1 MKCPVCNR
9 DLAPTL
15 SICLTC
21 GAMMNDTVRE
31 ELQPKINT
39 SGSLPPIEQ
48 NATTLPPPRPYV
60 QKSNPYAV
68 PPPATAASAPAM
80 KVPNMVAHAPAIS
93 TSKRV
98 ETSGLSVSKTS
109 PTLVEFQAKSTSIPE
124 WRLQMQNAVRQRKGT
139 TVEGNDLPQTV
150 AAAPRITHGAK
161 EPRAETVPQQVLEN
175 ADPRL
180 NNALRRIADSRSSF
194 LPDESTK
201 TAFAPRET
209 PAKNFCFDVIEP
221 RPNAVLRAAPPQS
234 AVNVM
239 PKPTLVAP
247 AKIEKLDTNK
257 LPKLDELQSK
267 TIEKVE
273 EISMI
278 NLTIP
283 DAEPTEFHGIKR
295 IFINADNLN
304 NAEPDLI
311 ETDEIEDLAP
321 FSMRFNAGLFD
332 LIIGSVV
339 TMALLSP
346 LAFTGGDWFSI
357 SGLLIFAA
365 VLSIVMFAYLTA
377 CVGFY
382 GKTLGMR
389 IFSLEI
395 VDAEENEY
403 PTIHQ
408 AAVHS
413 SIYLATLALGG
424 LGFITVLF
432 NEEKRAIH
440 DLLSGT
446 IIVREF

>member
-1 MKCPVCNR
+1 MKCQVCNR
-9 DLAPTL
+9 NLAPTL

-31 ELQPKINT
+31 ELKPKVAI
-39 SGSLPPIEQ
+39 SGSLPRIEQ
-48 NATTLPPPRPYV
+48 NAAKLPPPKPYV

-68 PPPATAASAPAM
+68 PPPASRQPSPALSTTTSAAPAL
-80 KVPNMVAHAPAIS
+80 APA
-93 TSKRV
+93 KRV
-98 ETSGLSVSKTS
+98 ETANLAAAKTS
-109 PTLVEFQAKSTSIPE
+109 PTLVEFQNKNTTVPD

-139 TVEGNDLPQTV
+139 AGESVGAPHAV
-150 AAAPRITHGAK
+150 SAAPLRTQGANALK
-161 EPRAETVPQQVLEN
+161 AESVIEPILEN

-180 NNALRRIADSRSSF
+180 NSALRRIADSSSSF
-194 LPDESTK
+194 TEERSEKP
-201 TAFAPRET
+201 AFPPREA
-209 PAKNFCFDVIEP
+209 PAKSFRFDLIEP
-221 RPNAVLRAAPPQS
+221 TLNAVPRPSVPLG
-234 AVNVM
+234 AVNVL

-247 AKIEKLDTNK
+247 LKSEKLDTNK
-257 LPKLDELQSK
+257 LPKIADIAAK
-267 TIEKVE
+267 KIERVE
-273 EISMI
+273 EIAKI
-278 NLTIP
+278 HETTP
-283 DAEPTEFHGIKR
+283 DEAPTEFEGIKR
-295 IFINADNLN
+295 IFINAENVQHDDDV
-304 NAEPDLI
+304 DLI

-321 FSMRFNAGLFD
+321 FAMRFNAGLFD

-346 LAFTGGDWFSI
+346 LALSGGEWFSI
-357 SGLLIFAA
+357 SGLLTFIGA
-365 VLSIVMFAYLTA
+365 LSIIMFVYLTV

-403 PTIHQ
+403 PTIQQ
-408 AAVHS
+408 AAIHS
-413 SIYLATLALGG
+413 SIYLVSLGLGG
-424 LGFITVLF
+424 VGFVTMLF

>member
-31 ELQPKINT
+31 ELQPKIAT
-39 SGSLPPIEQ
+39 SGPLPAVEQ
-48 NATTLPPPRPYV
+48 DAAMFSPPPYV
-60 QKSNPYAV
+60 KKSNPYAV
-68 PPPATAASAPAM
+68 PPPAT
-80 KVPNMVAHAPAIS
+80 VAQSPAIS
-93 TSKRV
+93 VSRSASHTPALSTAKRV
-98 ETSGLSVSKTS
+98 ETAGLAVSKTS
-109 PTLVEFQAKSTSIPE
+109 PTLVEFQAKSTTIPE

-139 TVEGNDLPQTV
+139 SADVNDLPQTV
-150 AAAPRITHGAK
+150 AAAPRITNGTK
-161 EPRAETVPQQVLEN
+161 EPRAETVPQPVPEN

-194 LPDESTK
+194 LPNESTK
-201 TAFAPRET
+201 TVFAPREM
-209 PAKNFCFDVIEP
+209 PAKNFRFDVIEP
-221 RPNAVLRAAPPQS
+221 RPNAISRAAAPQP

-247 AKIEKLDTNK
+247 AKVEKLDTNK
-257 LPKLDELQSK
+257 LPKLDELQPK
-267 TIEKVE
+267 KIEKVE
-273 EISMI
+273 EIPAVHQ
-278 NLTIP
+278 TIP
-283 DAEPTEFHGIKR
+283 DAEPTEFQGIKR
-295 IFINADNLN
+295 IFINADNVNL
-304 NAEPDLI
+304 AESDLI